1 MPSLRKPTQDDAGP
15 SLKHKSVSLRRAPTC
30 HSTFSLLLVP
40 NARPLVRSLLELHH
54 ERADRPGESAR
65 DKNGCA
71 WALLTCEPAD
81 LRDPEA
87 ALPLAIEANDATD
100 HRNPMYLDTLSLAYH
115 LTGDIAKAVEN
126 QKKAIS
132 LLRADADRGEYEAAL
147 IVGFRVATTRRSRCF
162 WKRSRSGSASWARSI
177 RTR

>member
-81 LRDPEA
+81 LRYPEI
-87 ALPLAIEANDATD
+87 ALPLALEANNLTD
-100 HRNPMYLDTLSLAYH
+100 HKDPNFLDTLSLAYH
-115 LTGDIAKAVEN
+115 LTGDTTKAIEN

-132 LLRADADRGEYEAAL
+132 LLPPDADRGEYEAAL
-147 IVGFRVATTRRSRCF
+147 ATFEAALPTEQEAVASD
-162 WKRSRSGSASWARSI
+162 KPGQSSSDEKQDE
-177 RTR
+177 

>member
-1 MPSLRKPTQDDAGP
+1 MPSLCKPTQDDAGP

-81 LRDPEA
+81 LRYPEI
-87 ALPLAIEANDATD
+87 ALPLALARRRRIQLPIVKRKNTPS
-100 HRNPMYLDTLSLAYH
+100 PMSTTSLMPASS
-115 LTGDIAKAVEN
+115 TWISSVQVQADEN
-126 QKKAIS
+126 
-132 LLRADADRGEYEAAL
+132 AL
-147 IVGFRVATTRRSRCF
+147 
-162 WKRSRSGSASWARSI
+162 GSAELGYRRLRS
-177 RTR
+177 